1 MVVVGMMLLLLL
13 LVLYC
18 APLLLL
24 SDANAD
30 CPGNIA
36 PEHHM
41 GEEQNYVSFFVDAC
55 CVGELL

>member
-1 MVVVGMMLLLLL
+1 MMLLLLL